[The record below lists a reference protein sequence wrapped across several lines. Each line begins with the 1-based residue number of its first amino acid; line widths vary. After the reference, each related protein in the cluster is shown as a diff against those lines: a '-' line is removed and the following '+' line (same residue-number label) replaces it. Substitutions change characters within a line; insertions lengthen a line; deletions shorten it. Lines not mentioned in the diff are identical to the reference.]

1 MRQGGCLE
9 LHLLVALPRRLSPLF
24 WKTMNREIQAVGL
37 DIGTSKVRCVIGE
50 AADGGVMNIVGIG
63 QSESRGLRRGIV
75 TTTDAVAESIRR
87 AVEEAERVSGLEN
100 QEATVN
106 LSGEHLRGENK
117 SGVVAV
123 AGAGREIT
131 TEDVERAVSQPA
143 RCNCPPDWEIV
154 DRLPQEFIIDGQD
167 GIIEPIGMR
176 GARLESRIHVIS
188 SPSAGKQNVVKAIHA
203 RARN

>member
-1 MRQGGCLE
+1 
-9 LHLLVALPRRLSPLF
+9 
-24 WKTMNREIQAVGL
+24 MNREIQAVGL

-87 AVEEAERVSGLEN
+87 AVEEAERVSGLEISA
-100 QEATVN
+100 ATVN

-123 AGAGREIT
+123 AGAGRENFKRRRGTRCRISQRDAIT
-131 TEDVERAVSQPA
+131 S
-143 RCNCPPDWEIV
+143 
-154 DRLPQEFIIDGQD
+154 RLGN
-167 GIIEPIGMR
+167 R
-176 GARLESRIHVIS
+176 
-188 SPSAGKQNVVKAIHA
+188 
-203 RARN
+203 